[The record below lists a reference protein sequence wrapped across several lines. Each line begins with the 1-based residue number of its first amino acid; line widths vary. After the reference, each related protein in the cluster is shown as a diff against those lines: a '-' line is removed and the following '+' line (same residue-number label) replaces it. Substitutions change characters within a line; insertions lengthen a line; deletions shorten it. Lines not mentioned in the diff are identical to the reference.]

1 MAPASEELTV
11 DPVFKDAHGETVL
24 ATAAADVAHPHV
36 EDLPLVVGDPE
47 VHVGPLHADPQG
59 DRVPLVAV
67 GVLLDVLLVHPVV
80 VLHNVR
86 LLVNLLQEVV
96 VVGIPVLHLL
106 HRHRVEDDDVL
117 CVYIYYIKD
126 FFCLDVVQRHHG
138 Q

>member
-1 MAPASEELTV
+1 MS
-11 DPVFKDAHGETVL
+11 VL
-24 ATAAADVAHPHV
+24 ARCRHPPIIQCAYVDVPAGDLDDGVCAAAADVAHPHV

-67 GVLLDVLLVHPVV
+67 AVLLDVLLVHPVV

-96 VVGIPVLHLL
+96 VVGIPVLRLL
-106 HRHRVEDDDVL
+106 HRHQVEDDDVL

-126 FFCLDVVQRHHG
+126 FFLS
-138 Q
+138 